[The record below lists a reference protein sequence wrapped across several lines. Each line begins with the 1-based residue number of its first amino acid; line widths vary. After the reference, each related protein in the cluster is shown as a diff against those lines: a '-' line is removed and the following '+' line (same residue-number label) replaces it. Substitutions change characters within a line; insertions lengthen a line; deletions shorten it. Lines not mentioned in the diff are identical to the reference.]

1 VRIVGGSHKGR
12 QIEAP
17 EGRAV
22 RPTTDRVRES
32 IFNVLEHGHFLK
44 NGLAGARVLDLF
56 AGSGAL
62 GLEAI
67 SRGAAFATFVDNAAA
82 SRVALRKNIEALQLM
97 GQTKIYR
104 RDATALAELPGHIRP
119 FNLVFLDPPYGEEL
133 GPPALISASR
143 DGWITDQAQAVFE
156 LPAKQNPPEIEGWE
170 LEDCRRYGDSQVAF
184 LSRA

>member
-1 VRIVGGSHKGR
+1 MRIVGGTHKGR

-17 EGRAV
+17 DGRSV

-32 IFNVLEHGHFLK
+32 IFNVLEHGHFLAD
-44 NGLAGARVLDLF
+44 GLQGVRVLDLF

-67 SRGAAFATFVDNAAA
+67 SRGAAFATFVDDAAA

-104 RDATALAELPGHIRP
+104 RDATALAELPGHIKP
-119 FNLVFLDPPYGEEL
+119 FNLVFLDPPYGKDL
-133 GPPALISASR
+133 GSPALISAAS
-143 DGWITDQAQAVFE
+143 DGWITADAQAVFE
-156 LPAKQNPPEIEGWE
+156 LPAKQDVPGIDGWE
-170 LEDCRRYGDSQVAF
+170 MQDCRRYGDSQVAF